1 MHSTETET
9 HTQREREGEEV
20 YCFGKVSHFCCSS
33 SSSSSMMPRSIPSPH
48 LSHIVARKQEDGS
61 GRVSKH
67 RGPSVR
73 RIRERER
80 MIETSLS
87 VTKASH
93 RRNDSR
99 LDRRINVPSLRC
111 ASWGAG
117 ASQTLDLS
125 PAAVRMRSM
134 LYVHRVHAACI
145 SFFFFYC
152 FLNAASP
159 CMSPINSS
167 SEPMVLSP
175 PWIHDA
181 SPKIASSLVTR
192 KRSDGFGELCVW
204 FHY

>member
-1 MHSTETET
+1 
-9 HTQREREGEEV
+9 
-20 YCFGKVSHFCCSS
+20 
-33 SSSSSMMPRSIPSPH
+33 
-48 LSHIVARKQEDGS
+48 
-61 GRVSKH
+61 
-67 RGPSVR
+67 
-73 RIRERER
+73 

-192 KRSDGFGELCVW
+192 KRSDGFGELCVVSLLGSVVYHPSLTVNTKLNIMSSTEQTPESFCFFFFFFFFSPSLLLLW
-204 FHY
+204 GRQRNERSEKEKLQTPKVERKRRTSPS

>member
-1 MHSTETET
+1 MVLDIQIRSLLMHSTETET

-20 YCFGKVSHFCCSS
+20 YCFGKVSHFC
-33 SSSSSMMPRSIPSPH
+33 SSSSSMMPRSIPYPH

-99 LDRRINVPSLRC
+99 PRSTNQRALI
-111 ASWGAG
+111 
-117 ASQTLDLS
+117 
-125 PAAVRMRSM
+125 AVRELGCWSHRRPLICHRL
-134 LYVHRVHAACI
+134 LYGCVVCCTCI
-145 SFFFFYC
+145 ECMQPVYILFLFLFLLSHSEYC
-152 FLNAASP
+152 IPL
-159 CMSPINSS
+159 
-167 SEPMVLSP
+167 
-175 PWIHDA
+175 H
-181 SPKIASSLVTR
+181 VT
-192 KRSDGFGELCVW
+192 
-204 FHY
+204 HQ